1 MNLVQLNLIRS
12 IVGKYLGYDFKNR
25 KHNKTRVREFVEAR
39 MIYFYL
45 CRNFLNLPLAD
56 IGKTIYP
63 KKDHATVLHGYR
75 TIQNLIQFDKQ
86 KALIVDDL
94 TSLVGRALTDL
105 ENSGD
110 DMLSYEQQ
118 ILKIDELQQE
128 IDTLKTKFQD
138 EIDTLRRENIKIL
151 ERLNKFRKSLNAHK
165 KYLNDV
171 GYDLNKSK
179 TFKLL
184 DVNTI

>member
-25 KHNKTRVREFVEAR
+25 KHNSTRVREFVEAR

-45 CRNFLNLPLAD
+45 CRNFLNLPLAS

-63 KKDHATVLHGYR
+63 KKDHATVLHGYK
-75 TIQNLIQFDKQ
+75 TIQNLIQVDK
-86 KALIVDDL
+86 KLALIVDDL
-94 TSLVGRALTDL
+94 TSLVGRALSEL
-105 ENSGD
+105 ENSAD

-128 IDTLKTKFQD
+128 IDK
-138 EIDTLRRENIKIL
+138 LRKENIEIL
-151 ERLNKFRKSLNAHK
+151 QRFNKFKKSLDAHK
-165 KYLNDV
+165 KYLSEC
-171 GYDLNKSK
+171 GYEINMSN

-184 DVNTI
+184 DTNTI